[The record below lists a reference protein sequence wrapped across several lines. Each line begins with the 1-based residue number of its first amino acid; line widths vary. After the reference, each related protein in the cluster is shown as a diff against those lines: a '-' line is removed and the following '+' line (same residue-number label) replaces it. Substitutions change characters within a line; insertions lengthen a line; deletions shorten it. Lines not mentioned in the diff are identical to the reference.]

1 MNIIAY
7 FLSILI
13 LIFYEYSIAYLL
25 PWQRTSIF
33 VSDTYLI
40 L

>member
-7 FLSILI
+7 FLGILI

-25 PWQRTSIF
+25 SLKKHEA
-33 VSDTYLI
+33 S
-40 L
+40 